1 MLQQTRVDTVLPYFT
16 AWMRAFP
23 DVYALAAASEER
35 VLSLWQGL
43 GYYRRARNLHSAAK
57 AVVDRYGGVF
67 PSEISALCAL
77 PGIGEY
83 TACAIRAFAFDL
95 PAPVIDANIERV
107 LARLTNFSES
117 VNTSAGKAA
126 LKRFAAALQPQSGAR
141 LWNSALMELG
151 ALLCRSGT
159 PDCLLCPVAS
169 FCAAT
174 NPESL
179 PVKPPRA
186 RITSIAE
193 SRVIYL
199 HGGRI
204 YLERSNGPR
213 WKGLWIL
220 PATRATK
227 SEEPVAVLVH
237 GITRHRVTLSVFI
250 KKSRPPSEFRGFL
263 REELA
268 ALPMPAP
275 HRRALQLAG
284 VLESSKGHA

>member
-227 SEEPVAVLVH
+227 SEEPVAMLVH
-237 GITRHRVTLSVFI
+237 GITRHRVTLSVFV

-268 ALPMPAP
+268 SLPMPAP